1 MGALDWLKEFENRTL
16 DVASFNLLK
25 RNYEMQEENCRL
37 LKDKAELLEAQ
48 VTELREEVTRLRT
61 ENAELRR
68 SVESRLQ
75 EQDFKIQDG
84 IAFRRIGEDEYEETP
99 YCPTCKVVLGHPLGN
114 RIFTCPKCNYATRVH
129 VTLNTLMARL
139 KAATQH
145 KQV

>member
-48 VTELREEVTRLRT
+48 VTELRKEVTRLQT

-68 SVESRLQ
+68 SVESRLR

-84 IAFRRIGEDEYEETP
+84 IA
-99 YCPTCKVVLGHPLGN
+99 
-114 RIFTCPKCNYATRVH
+114 
-129 VTLNTLMARL
+129 
-139 KAATQH
+139 
-145 KQV
+145 